1 MKLNKL
7 LLSATAAAGFFAATT
22 AVANADTVTVQ
33 AGDTVSEIADKYNTT
48 VEEIQNLNQLENV
61 NLIYVGEELVVNT
74 NGQAATTASSE
85 APAATATVSSQA
97 PVQQAPAQPVAQQ
110 APAQQQVASAPA
122 QQAPVQQAP
131 AQPVAQQATSQQTY
145 TASADEASAREFIAA
160 RESGG
165 SYSAANGQYYGK
177 YQLSRSYLGGD
188 LSAANQE
195 RVANNYVQSRYGS
208 WTAAKNHWLQNG
220 WY

>member
-33 AGDTVSEIADKYNTT
+33 AGDTVSEIAGKYNTT

-85 APAATATVSSQA
+85 VPAATATVSSQA

-122 QQAPVQQAP
+122 QQA
-131 AQPVAQQATSQQTY
+131 TSQQTY
-145 TASADEASAREFIAA
+145 TAPAATSSDEASAREFIAA

>member
-97 PVQQAPAQPVAQQ
+97 PVQQTPAQPAVQQ

-122 QQAPVQQAP
+122 QQA
-131 AQPVAQQATSQQTY
+131 TSQQTY
-145 TASADEASAREFIAA
+145 TAPAATSSDEASAREFIAA
-160 RESGG
+160 CESGG

>member
-74 NGQAATTASSE
+74 NGQAATTASSG

-97 PVQQAPAQPVAQQ
+97 PVQQTPAQPVQQ

-122 QQAPVQQAP
+122 QQA
-131 AQPVAQQATSQQTY
+131 TSQQTY
-145 TASADEASAREFIAA
+145 TAPAAASADEASAREFIAA

>member
-1 MKLNKL
+1 M
-7 LLSATAAAGFFAATT
+7 
-22 AVANADTVTVQ
+22 
-33 AGDTVSEIADKYNTT
+33 
-48 VEEIQNLNQLENV
+48 
-61 NLIYVGEELVVNT
+61 
-74 NGQAATTASSE
+74 
-85 APAATATVSSQA
+85 
-97 PVQQAPAQPVAQQ
+97 AQQ

-122 QQAPVQQAP
+122 QQA
-131 AQPVAQQATSQQTY
+131 TSQQTY
-145 TASADEASAREFIAA
+145 TAPTAASADEASAREFIAA

>member
-33 AGDTVSEIADKYNTT
+33 AGDTVSEIANKYNTT

-97 PVQQAPAQPVAQQ
+97 PVQQAPAQ
-110 APAQQQVASAPA
+110 QQVASAPA
-122 QQAPVQQAP
+122 QQA
-131 AQPVAQQATSQQTY
+131 TSQQTY
-145 TASADEASAREFIAA
+145 TAPAAASADEASAREFIAA

>member
-33 AGDTVSEIADKYNTT
+33 AGDTVSEIANKYNTT

-97 PVQQAPAQPVAQQ
+97 PVQQAPVQQAPAQQ

-122 QQAPVQQAP
+122 QQA
-131 AQPVAQQATSQQTY
+131 TSQQTY
-145 TASADEASAREFIAA
+145 TAPTAASADEASAREFIAA

>member
-33 AGDTVSEIADKYNTT
+33 AGDTVSEIANKYNTT

-97 PVQQAPAQPVAQQ
+97 PVQQAPAQQ

-122 QQAPVQQAP
+122 QQA
-131 AQPVAQQATSQQTY
+131 TSQQTY
-145 TASADEASAREFIAA
+145 TAPAATSSDEASAREFIAA

>member
-33 AGDTVSEIADKYNTT
+33 AGDTVSEIANKYNTT

-85 APAATATVSSQA
+85 APAATATVCSQA
-97 PVQQAPAQPVAQQ
+97 PVQQAPVQQ
-110 APAQQQVASAPA
+110 TPAQQQVASAPA
-122 QQAPVQQAP
+122 QQA
-131 AQPVAQQATSQQTY
+131 TSQQTY
-145 TASADEASAREFIAA
+145 TASTAASADEASAREFIAA

>member
-33 AGDTVSEIADKYNTT
+33 VGDTVSEIADKYNTT

-97 PVQQAPAQPVAQQ
+97 PVQQTPAQPVQQ

-122 QQAPVQQAP
+122 QQA
-131 AQPVAQQATSQQTY
+131 TSQQTY
-145 TASADEASAREFIAA
+145 TAPAAASADEASAREFIAA

>member
-97 PVQQAPAQPVAQQ
+97 PVQQTPAQPAVQQ

-122 QQAPVQQAP
+122 QQA
-131 AQPVAQQATSQQTY
+131 TSQQTY
-145 TASADEASAREFIAA
+145 TAPAATSSDEASAREFIAA

>member
-33 AGDTVSEIADKYNTT
+33 AGDTVSEIANKYNTT

-97 PVQQAPAQPVAQQ
+97 PVQKAPAQQ

-122 QQAPVQQAP
+122 QQT
-131 AQPVAQQATSQQTY
+131 TSQQTY
-145 TASADEASAREFIAA
+145 TAPTAASADEASAREFIAA

>member
-97 PVQQAPAQPVAQQ
+97 PVQQAPAQQ

-122 QQAPVQQAP
+122 QQA
-131 AQPVAQQATSQQTY
+131 TSQQTY
-145 TASADEASAREFIAA
+145 TAPAAASADEASAREFIAA

>member
-97 PVQQAPAQPVAQQ
+97 PVQQAPVQQAPAQQ

-122 QQAPVQQAP
+122 QQA
-131 AQPVAQQATSQQTY
+131 TSQQTY
-145 TASADEASAREFIAA
+145 SAPAAASADEASAREFIAA

>member
-122 QQAPVQQAP
+122 QQA
-131 AQPVAQQATSQQTY
+131 TSQQTY
-145 TASADEASAREFIAA
+145 TAPAATSADEASAREFIAA

>member
-33 AGDTVSEIADKYNTT
+33 AGDTVSEIANKYNTT

-85 APAATATVSSQA
+85 VPAATATVSSQA

-122 QQAPVQQAP
+122 QQA
-131 AQPVAQQATSQQTY
+131 TSQQTY
-145 TASADEASAREFIAA
+145 TAPAATSSDEASAREFIAA

>member
-97 PVQQAPAQPVAQQ
+97 PVQQAPAQQ

-122 QQAPVQQAP
+122 QQA
-131 AQPVAQQATSQQTY
+131 TSQQTY
-145 TASADEASAREFIAA
+145 TAPTAASSDEASAREFIAA

>member
-33 AGDTVSEIADKYNTT
+33 AGDTVSEIAKKYNTT

-97 PVQQAPAQPVAQQ
+97 PVQQAPAQ
-110 APAQQQVASAPA
+110 QQVASAP
-122 QQAPVQQAP
+122 
-131 AQPVAQQATSQQTY
+131 AQQATSQQTY
-145 TASADEASAREFIAA
+145 TAPAATSSDEASAREFIAA

>member
-74 NGQAATTASSE
+74 NGQAAATASSE

-97 PVQQAPAQPVAQQ
+97 PVQQAPAQQ

-122 QQAPVQQAP
+122 QQA
-131 AQPVAQQATSQQTY
+131 TSQQTY
-145 TASADEASAREFIAA
+145 TAPTAASADEASAREFIAA

>member
-48 VEEIQNLNQLENV
+48 VEEIQNLNQLENI

-110 APAQQQVASAPA
+110 QVASAP
-122 QQAPVQQAP
+122 
-131 AQPVAQQATSQQTY
+131 AQQATSQQTY
-145 TASADEASAREFIAA
+145 TAPTAASADEASAREFIAA

>member
-7 LLSATAAAGFFAATT
+7 LLSATAAAGFLAATT
-22 AVANADTVTVQ
+22 VAANADTVTVQ
-33 AGDTVSEIADKYNTT
+33 AGDTVSEIANRYNTT
-48 VEEIQNLNQLENV
+48 VDEIQKLNQLQDV
-61 NLIYVGEELVVNT
+61 NLIYVGDQLQVNT
-74 NGQAATTASSE
+74 NGQAAATASSE
-85 APAATATVSSQA
+85 VATAPAATSTVSSQA
-97 PVQQAPAQPVAQQ
+97 PVQQAPSAPVQAQATQVSQ
-110 APAQQQVASAPA
+110 PAQQTQAAQTTGSASEDA
-122 QQAPVQQAP
+122 
-131 AQPVAQQATSQQTY
+131 
-145 TASADEASAREFIAA
+145 AREFIAA

>member
-33 AGDTVSEIADKYNTT
+33 AGDTVSEIANKYNTT

-97 PVQQAPAQPVAQQ
+97 PAQQ

-122 QQAPVQQAP
+122 QQA
-131 AQPVAQQATSQQTY
+131 TSQQTY
-145 TASADEASAREFIAA
+145 TAPTAASADEASAREFIAA

>member
-110 APAQQQVASAPA
+110 VPAQQQVASAPA
-122 QQAPVQQAP
+122 QQA
-131 AQPVAQQATSQQTY
+131 TSQQTY
-145 TASADEASAREFIAA
+145 TAPAAASADEASAREFIAT

-165 SYSAANGQYYGK
+165 SYSVANGQYYGK

>member
-97 PVQQAPAQPVAQQ
+97 PVQQT
-110 APAQQQVASAPA
+110 PAQQQVASAPA
-122 QQAPVQQAP
+122 QQA
-131 AQPVAQQATSQQTY
+131 TSQQTY
-145 TASADEASAREFIAA
+145 TAPAAASSDEASAREFIAA

>member
-33 AGDTVSEIADKYNTT
+33 AGDTVSEIANKYNTT

-97 PVQQAPAQPVAQQ
+97 PVQQAPAQQ
-110 APAQQQVASAPA
+110 AP
-122 QQAPVQQAP
+122 
-131 AQPVAQQATSQQTY
+131 AQQATSQQTY
-145 TASADEASAREFIAA
+145 TAPTAASADEASAREFIAA

>member
-97 PVQQAPAQPVAQQ
+97 PAQQ
-110 APAQQQVASAPA
+110 TPAQQQVASAPA
-122 QQAPVQQAP
+122 QQA
-131 AQPVAQQATSQQTY
+131 TSQQTY
-145 TASADEASAREFIAA
+145 TAPTAASADEASAREFIAA

>member
-33 AGDTVSEIADKYNTT
+33 AGDTVTEIADKYNTT

-122 QQAPVQQAP
+122 QQA
-131 AQPVAQQATSQQTY
+131 TSQQTY
-145 TASADEASAREFIAA
+145 TAPVAASADEASAREFIAA

>member
-33 AGDTVSEIADKYNTT
+33 AGDTVSEIANKYNTT

-97 PVQQAPAQPVAQQ
+97 PVQQAPAQQT
-110 APAQQQVASAPA
+110 PAQQQVASAPA
-122 QQAPVQQAP
+122 QQA
-131 AQPVAQQATSQQTY
+131 TSQQTY
-145 TASADEASAREFIAA
+145 TAPTAASADEASAREFIAA

>member
-33 AGDTVSEIADKYNTT
+33 AGDTVSEIANKYNTT

-97 PVQQAPAQPVAQQ
+97 PVQQAPVQQ

-122 QQAPVQQAP
+122 QQT
-131 AQPVAQQATSQQTY
+131 TSQQTY
-145 TASADEASAREFIAA
+145 TAPTAASADEASAREFIAA

>member
-33 AGDTVSEIADKYNTT
+33 AGDTVSEIANKYNTT

-97 PVQQAPAQPVAQQ
+97 PVQQAPAQQAPAQQ

-122 QQAPVQQAP
+122 QQA
-131 AQPVAQQATSQQTY
+131 TSQQTY
-145 TASADEASAREFIAA
+145 TAPTAASADEASAREFIAA

>member
-7 LLSATAAAGFFAATT
+7 LLSATAAAGFSAATT

-33 AGDTVSEIADKYNTT
+33 AGDTVSEIANKYNTT

-97 PVQQAPAQPVAQQ
+97 PVQQAPAQQ

-122 QQAPVQQAP
+122 QQA
-131 AQPVAQQATSQQTY
+131 TSQQTY
-145 TASADEASAREFIAA
+145 TAPTAASADEASAREFIAA

>member
-122 QQAPVQQAP
+122 QQA
-131 AQPVAQQATSQQTY
+131 TSQQTY
-145 TASADEASAREFIAA
+145 TAPTAASADEASAREFIAA

>member
-97 PVQQAPAQPVAQQ
+97 SVQQTPAQPVQQ

-122 QQAPVQQAP
+122 QQA
-131 AQPVAQQATSQQTY
+131 TSQQTY
-145 TASADEASAREFIAA
+145 TAPAATSSDEASAREFIAA

>member
-33 AGDTVSEIADKYNTT
+33 AGDTVSEIANKYNTT

-97 PVQQAPAQPVAQQ
+97 PAQPVAQQ

-122 QQAPVQQAP
+122 QQA
-131 AQPVAQQATSQQTY
+131 TSQQTY
-145 TASADEASAREFIAA
+145 TAPTAASADEASAREFIAA

>member
-97 PVQQAPAQPVAQQ
+97 PVQQAPAQ
-110 APAQQQVASAPA
+110 QQVASAPA
-122 QQAPVQQAP
+122 QQAP
-131 AQPVAQQATSQQTY
+131 SQQTY
-145 TASADEASAREFIAA
+145 TAPAAASSDEASAREFIAA

>member
-33 AGDTVSEIADKYNTT
+33 AGDTVSEIANKYNTT

-97 PVQQAPAQPVAQQ
+97 PAQPVAQQ

-122 QQAPVQQAP
+122 QQA
-131 AQPVAQQATSQQTY
+131 TSQQTY
-145 TASADEASAREFIAA
+145 TASTAASADEASAREFIAA

>member
-97 PVQQAPAQPVAQQ
+97 PAQPVAQQ

-122 QQAPVQQAP
+122 QQA
-131 AQPVAQQATSQQTY
+131 TSQQTY
-145 TASADEASAREFIAA
+145 TAPAAASADEASAREFIAA

>member
-97 PVQQAPAQPVAQQ
+97 PAQPVAQQ

-122 QQAPVQQAP
+122 QQA
-131 AQPVAQQATSQQTY
+131 TSQQTY
-145 TASADEASAREFIAA
+145 TAPAAASTDEASAREFIAA

>member
-97 PVQQAPAQPVAQQ
+97 PVQQAPAQQ

-122 QQAPVQQAP
+122 QQA
-131 AQPVAQQATSQQTY
+131 TSQQTY
-145 TASADEASAREFIAA
+145 SAPAAASADEASAREFIAA

>member
-97 PVQQAPAQPVAQQ
+97 PAQPVAQQ

-122 QQAPVQQAP
+122 QQA
-131 AQPVAQQATSQQTY
+131 TSQQTY
-145 TASADEASAREFIAA
+145 TAPAATSSDEASAREFIAA

>member
-122 QQAPVQQAP
+122 QQA
-131 AQPVAQQATSQQTY
+131 TSQQTY
-145 TASADEASAREFIAA
+145 TAPAAASSDEASAREFIAA